1 MRILVVDDSTSS
13 RRLIKDVLS
22 PLSGDIGEAENGRV
36 ALESVQSTHYDAVV
50 TDIDMPEMDGVELC
64 KRIKENPDLRDIPII
79 MVSKFDSDKT
89 INRGFE
95 AGASE
100 YVPKHQ
106 VRSQLLER
114 VRHIL
119 DEFSFYHKQRILVVD
134 DSYTTLKLIAS
145 RLSRYG
151 FKVETARNGKEAFEI
166 LENEEVNLVLSDV
179 FMPVMDGMEFL
190 QAFRQTEYHKH
201 IPVITMSTNNDR
213 RSIRKM
219 REMGSAAYLIKP
231 FNIDSLVVL
240 IEKLLSDQYLF
251 LLQEKEQLEQ
261 EQQTLLDNI
270 TSLITAL
277 EARDLY
283 TKGHSENVARI
294 ASGMVAMDGGS
305 EEEVEEIKRGALL
318 HDIGKIGIP
327 DSILNKPGR
336 LTDEEY
342 AEIKKHPEIG
352 YKILL
357 PVSRL
362 NSAQAIVHYHHER
375 FDGKGYP
382 SGLAGKAIPKWARIV
397 AVADTYDALSN
408 ERPYKRAFTPV
419 EASKVIK
426 DVTGTQLCPESVEL
440 FFTYMEKVGVIEK
453 ETLYEHKR

>member
-1 MRILVVDDSTSS
+1 MRILVVDDSSSS
-13 RRLIKDVLS
+13 RHLIMDILS
-22 PLSGDIGEAENGRV
+22 PLGGDISEAENGRI
-36 ALESVQSTHYDAVV
+36 ALEAVQSTHYDVVV

-64 KRIKENPDLRDIPII
+64 KRIKENPKLRDIPII

-114 VRHIL
+114 VQHIL
-119 DEFSFYHKQRILVVD
+119 NEFSFYNQQRILVVD
-134 DSYTTLKLIAS
+134 DSYTTLKLIAG

-166 LENEEVNLVLSDV
+166 LAKIEVNLVLSDV

-190 QAFRQTEYHKH
+190 HAFKQTDYHTR

-251 LLQEKEQLEQ
+251 LLQEKEQLEK
-261 EQQTLLDNI
+261 EQQAMLDNI

-283 TKGHSENVARI
+283 TRGHSENVARI
-294 ASGMVAMDGGS
+294 ACGMVELEGGS
-305 EEEVEEIKRGALL
+305 EEEVEEVRRAALL

-352 YKILL
+352 YRILL
-357 PVSRL
+357 PISRL
-362 NSAQAIVHYHHER
+362 AGAQAIVHHHHER

-382 SGLAGKAIPKWARIV
+382 EGLAGDDIPKWARIV

-426 DVTGTQLCPESVEL
+426 EVSGTQLCPESVEL
-440 FFTYMEKVGVIEK
+440 FFTYLEKVGVLEK
-453 ETLYEHKR
+453 ESLYEQ

>member
-13 RRLIKDVLS
+13 RRLIIDLLG
-22 PLSGDIGEAENGRV
+22 PLKAEFSEAENGRI
-36 ALESVQSTHYDAVV
+36 ALDTVESTHFDAVV
-50 TDIDMPEMDGVELC
+50 TDIDMPAMDGVELC
-64 KRIKENPDLRDIPII
+64 KRIKENTALRDIPII

-100 YVPKHQ
+100 YVPKHL

-114 VRHIL
+114 VQHIL
-119 DEFSFYHKQRILVVD
+119 SESSFYHKQRILVVD
-134 DSYTTLKLIAS
+134 DSYTTLKLIAG

-166 LENEEVNLVLSDV
+166 LDSKKINLVLSDV

-190 QAFRQTEYHKH
+190 HAFKQTEYHRH

-219 REMGSAAYLIKP
+219 RAMGSAAYLIKP

-251 LLQEKEQLEQ
+251 LLHEKEQLEQ
-261 EQQTLLDNI
+261 EQQTLVDNI

-283 TKGHSENVARI
+283 TKGHSENVAHI
-294 ASGMVAMDGGS
+294 ASEMVKINGGS
-305 EEEVEEIKRGALL
+305 EQEVEEIKRGALL
-318 HDIGKIGIP
+318 HDIGKIGVP

-336 LTDEEY
+336 LNDEEY

-352 YKILL
+352 YRILM
-357 PVSRL
+357 PISRL
-362 NSAQAIVHYHHER
+362 DNAQGIVRYHHER

-382 SGLAGKAIPKWARIV
+382 SGLAGTDIPKWARIV

-408 ERPYKRAFTPV
+408 ERPYKRAFTPE
-419 EASKVIK
+419 EAGTVIK
-426 DVTGTQLCPESVEL
+426 EVSGSQLCPESVEL
-440 FFTYMEKVGVIEK
+440 FFEYMKNVGVTEK
-453 ETLYEHKR
+453 ETLYEHK

>member
-13 RRLIKDVLS
+13 RRLITDLLE
-22 PLSGDIGEAENGRV
+22 PLKAEISEAENGRR
-36 ALESVQSTHYDAVV
+36 ALETVESTRFDAVV

-64 KRIKENPDLRDIPII
+64 KRIKENTALRDIPII

-114 VRHIL
+114 VQHIL
-119 DEFSFYHKQRILVVD
+119 SESSFYHKQRILVVD
-134 DSYTTLKLIAS
+134 DSYTTLKLIAG

-151 FKVETARNGKEAFEI
+151 FKVETARNGREAFKI
-166 LENEEVNLVLSDV
+166 LAEKQVNLVLSDV

-190 QAFRQTEYHKH
+190 REFKQTEYHTH

-251 LLQEKEQLEQ
+251 LLHEKEQLEQ

-294 ASGMVAMDGGS
+294 ASEMVKLDGGS
-305 EEEVEEIKRGALL
+305 EQEVEEIKRGALL

-336 LTDEEY
+336 LSDEEY

-352 YKILL
+352 YRILL
-357 PVSRL
+357 PISRL

-375 FDGKGYP
+375 FDGNGYP
-382 SGLAGKAIPKWARIV
+382 SGLAGTDIPKWARIV

-408 ERPYKRAFTPV
+408 ERPYKRAFTPE
-419 EASKVIK
+419 EAGSVIRE
-426 DVTGTQLCPESVEL
+426 VSGSQLCPESVEL
-440 FFTYMEKVGVIEK
+440 FFEYMKKTGVIDK
-453 ETLYEHKR
+453 ETLYEHK